1 MWYNEITI
9 NIKEATA
16 DMNDLEDIA
25 MDALDREEQQV
36 DSTEENAVEGSE
48 SDSNEQIEENGSDT
62 KSESESGSE
71 SEIEANN
78 EDSDNG
84 EGSEGEKD
92 EDPKEKESAED
103 KKEEKKEEL
112 SDEEFEKLAKERG
125 YSKKDEEEAK
135 KAASEDRQRAFDDAT
150 KRPKEV
156 DRDTWE
162 SMPAINKVIYNNLPY
177 IQAVGKDGNI
187 IRVKTAQQLP
197 DDFEFANKKAEMQ
210 FQNDLQSQE
219 MKAQRMHDAINERIS
234 QNEQQR
240 RSANEARAILG
251 EISALQKSGDLPTP
265 KAKAGTKD
273 FDEDEA
279 VILINK
285 VLGYR
290 QERMKAGSMLSVE
303 DALTI
308 YKAKHPNEF
317 KSKSEAR
324 GDIERKNIANKIS
337 GNNKSADTSINAKK
351 SRGPK
356 YYRYGMSM
364 EDVLDRALDE
374 MDD

>member
-1 MWYNEITI
+1 
-9 NIKEATA
+9 
-16 DMNDLEDIA
+16 MNDLEDIA
-25 MDALDREEQQV
+25 MDALDREEQQA
-36 DSTEENAVEGSE
+36 DSTEENAPEGSE
-48 SDSNEQIEENGSDT
+48 SDSNEQTEENGSDT
-62 KSESESGSE
+62 KSEAENPSE
-71 SEIEANN
+71 SELEGNN
-78 EDSDNG
+78 DDSDGEEDS
-84 EGSEGEKD
+84 EEEKD
-92 EDPKEKESAED
+92 EVTEEEKSAED
-103 KKEEKKEEL
+103 KNDEEKEDKKQEL

-125 YSKKDEEEAK
+125 YSKKEEEEQKKADDEAK
-135 KAASEDRQRAFDDAT
+135 KRAFDDAT

-251 EISALQKSGDLPTP
+251 EIEALQKSGDLPTP
-265 KAKAGTKD
+265 KAKAGTKE
-273 FDEDEA
+273 FDDDEA
-279 VILINK
+279 VVLINK

-290 QERMKAGSMLSVE
+290 QERMKSGSNLSVE
-303 DALTI
+303 DALMI
-308 YKAKHPNEF
+308 YKAKHPEEF
-317 KSKSEAR
+317 KSKSEAK
-324 GDIERKNIANKIS
+324 GDAERKSIDKKIS
-337 GNNKSADTSINAKK
+337 GSNKSADTSISAKK
-351 SRGPK
+351 SAGPK

>member
-1 MWYNEITI
+1 
-9 NIKEATA
+9 
-16 DMNDLEDIA
+16 MNDLEDIA
-25 MDALDREEQQV
+25 MDALDRDEQQV

-48 SDSNEQIEENGSDT
+48 SVSNEPNDEKGSDT
-62 KSESESGSE
+62 AEGPKNSSESELEGNNDNSDEDTSSE
-71 SEIEANN
+71 K
-78 EDSDNG
+78 
-84 EGSEGEKD
+84 EKD
-92 EDPKEKESAED
+92 EEPEEKDGAED
-103 KKEEKKEEL
+103 KKEEKKSEL

-125 YSKKDEEEAK
+125 YSKKEEEEQK
-135 KAASEDRQRAFDDAT
+135 KADKRAFDDAT

-234 QNEQQR
+234 QSERQR
-240 RSANEARAILG
+240 RSTNEARAILG

-265 KAKAGTKD
+265 KAKAGTKA

-285 VLGYR
+285 VLRYR

-317 KSKSEAR
+317 KNKSEAK

-351 SRGPK
+351 SAGPK

>member
-1 MWYNEITI
+1 
-9 NIKEATA
+9 
-16 DMNDLEDIA
+16 MNDLEDIA
-25 MDALDREEQQV
+25 MDALDREEQQT
-36 DSTEENAVEGSE
+36 DSTEENAPEGSE

-62 KSESESGSE
+62 KSEAENPSE
-71 SEIEANN
+71 SELEGNN
-78 EDSDNG
+78 DDSDDEEDS
-84 EGSEGEKD
+84 EKEKD
-92 EDPKEKESAED
+92 EVTEEKESAED
-103 KKEEKKEEL
+103 KKDEEKKEL

-125 YSKKDEEEAK
+125 YSKKEEEEQKKADDEAK
-135 KAASEDRQRAFDDAT
+135 KRAFNDAT

-251 EISALQKSGDLPTP
+251 EIEALQKSGDLPTP
-265 KAKAGTKD
+265 KAKAGTKE
-273 FDEDEA
+273 FDDDEA
-279 VILINK
+279 VVLINK

-290 QERMKAGSMLSVE
+290 QERMKSGSNLSVE
-303 DALTI
+303 DALMI
-308 YKAKHPNEF
+308 YKAKHPEDF
-317 KSKSEAR
+317 KSKSEAK
-324 GDIERKNIANKIS
+324 GDVERKSIAKKIS
-337 GNNKSADTSINAKK
+337 GSNKSADTSISAKK
-351 SRGPK
+351 SAGPK
-356 YYRYGMSM
+356 YYKFGMSM
-364 EDVLDRALDE
+364 EDVLDRALEE